1 MFNFSDSESEATS
14 SRSSQKRK
22 KGHAFP
28 PSISCGGFF
37 SNEVG
42 RTVLVDEQMPMILS
56 STSSPAVGPQ
66 ATLLVGHPPTLR
78 ITPLWGKGDPPTL
91 VTGMFPRLLR
101 KDTSWQ
107 EHMATYMFPQ

>member
-37 SNEVG
+37 SDEVG
-42 RTVLVDEQMPMILS
+42 RTVLVDEQMPMILA
-56 STSSPAVGPQ
+56 SPAVGPQ
-66 ATLLVGHPPTLR
+66 ATLLVGHPPTSR
-78 ITPLWGKGDPPTL
+78 ITPLWGKGDPPIL
-91 VTGMFPRLLR
+91 VTGVLPRPLGRHELAGTHGNTR
-101 KDTSWQ
+101 V
-107 EHMATYMFPQ
+107 P